1 MKDNLFILIGILIF
15 NYGFGQTN
23 NVINDL
29 EIIENKISEK
39 QAEIIFEKAKI
50 FPEDTQFSIGII
62 KNGNISYYGVK
73 RSNDTWQNVDN
84 HRDIFE
90 IGSITKVFTSTLLAD
105 FILEEKIKL
114 DDPVQKYFDFPIA
127 NDEITVLQ
135 LANHTSGLPKLPSN
149 LDLETVDQSNP
160 YKDYNEQKLKEYIAD
175 DLEILNTP
183 GTTYEYSNIGA
194 GILAYLLEE
203 QSQLTYEELLQKFI
217 LSKYNMNHTSTNK
230 DEIKLKLVDGLDS
243 EGNKTSNW
251 DLNGLVGAGG
261 ILSNIEDLSKFALA
275 QFNNENEALA
285 LTREA
290 TFDISEYG
298 MEAGLAW
305 KIIKPFEGL
314 RWHAHNGGTGGYSSL
329 MALDVE
335 NKNGVIIL
343 SNVSAF
349 NQNNG
354 NVDQLCFELMK
365 TLYNK

>member
-1 MKDNLFILIGILIF
+1 MKNNLFILIGILLC

-23 NVINDL
+23 NVINNL
-29 EIIENKISEK
+29 EILEDQISQK
-39 QAEIIFEKAKI
+39 QVDIIFEKAKI
-50 FPEDTQFSIGII
+50 FLDNTQFSIGII
-62 KNGNISYYGVK
+62 RNGNISYYGVK
-73 RSNDTWQNVDN
+73 RSNDTLLNVDN

-105 FILEEKIKL
+105 FILEEKIEL
-114 DDPVQKYFDFPIA
+114 NDPVQKYLDFPIA

-149 LDLETVDQSNP
+149 LDLESVDQSNP
-160 YKDYNEQKLKEYIAD
+160 YKDYNEQKLKKYITD

-183 GTTYEYSNIGA
+183 GTKYEYSNIGA

-203 QSQLTYEELLQKFI
+203 QSQLSYEELLQKYI
-217 LSKYNMNHTSTNK
+217 LSKYNMENTSTDK
-230 DEIKLKLVDGLDS
+230 DKIKSELVDGLDN

-251 DLNGLVGAGG
+251 DLNALVGAGG
-261 ILSNIEDLSKFALA
+261 MLSNVEDLSKFALA
-275 QFNNENEALA
+275 QFNVKNEQLA
-285 LTREA
+285 LTRQT

-329 MALDVE
+329 IALDIE

-349 NQNNG
+349 NKDSG